1 MSSCDGSGCPGGR
14 HVWCTASDGQLRVWT
29 KSVYAFCPSGR
40 LLDSGESRQSSRK
53 LTLYD
58 EILQKRFCRLHDV
71 AVSEEVDLY
80 HGQMQDVVRREVAT
94 DAFQLSFQTNPDA
107 VSG

>member
-1 MSSCDGSGCPGGR
+1 
-14 HVWCTASDGQLRVWT
+14 VWP
-29 KSVYAFCPSGR
+29 KSVYAFCPTGR
-40 LLDSGESRQSSRK
+40 SFDSGESRQSSRK

-58 EILQKRFCRLHDV
+58 EILQKRFRRLHDV
-71 AVSEEVDLY
+71 PVSEEVDLY